1 MSAVA
6 LPVAEDLGR
15 AEEALKQGRI
25 EPAAA
30 IAESHLQAHP
40 DDTRALYLLA
50 VCRRYQN
57 RNVDALNL
65 LGRLRQLDPGHA
77 RAAQEAGH
85 NLREAGERN
94 DAIAAYREAVELN
107 PALTASWRALAQL
120 TDAPEAR
127 HQADFLE
134 ALPPALLSVTSQM
147 YEGRLYRAE
156 QLCRSFLQQHPH
168 HPEAMR
174 LLAALGMRLN
184 VYDDAEFLLES
195 CLELYPDFT
204 RARLDYIEVLNRR
217 QKYTAALAQ
226 AERLHRSDPDNI
238 AFETAFANA
247 SVAVGRYEDAL
258 AGYRRVIARSPDS
271 PGLHLACGHAL
282 KTIGRRAE
290 AEESYRRACRVK
302 PDFGDAWWSLANL
315 KTYHFSDS
323 ELACM
328 QAREADAGTSLY
340 DRFHLCFALGRA
352 CEQRADYAQSFHWYD
367 KGNRL
372 KQTQTR
378 YSADR
383 FSAECDAQRTHCST
397 DLFQRRAGEGC
408 PSADPIFI
416 VGLPRAGSTL
426 LEQILSSHSM
436 VDGTFELPNVLALA
450 HRLGGRRRIDQP
462 SRYPAVLAEL
472 DATDLRR
479 YGEKYLEE
487 TRVYRQGAPMFT
499 DKMPNNFRHI
509 GLIHLMLPNA
519 TIIDARRHPMACC
532 FSAFKQLFAEGQEFT
547 YGLEDVGRYYR
558 DYVELMDHWDRVLPG
573 RILRVQYEELVSD
586 IEAQVRRV
594 LAHCGLPWEENC
606 LAFHRTE
613 RSVRT
618 ASSEQV
624 RRPLYDS
631 SLDEWRHFAPYLG
644 PLRQAL
650 GPVLER
656 FPA

>member
-1 MSAVA
+1 MSAVG

-15 AEEALKQGRI
+15 AEQALKQGRI

-30 IAESHLQAHP
+30 MAEAHLQAHP
-40 DDTRALYLLA
+40 DDAAALYLLA
-50 VCRRYQN
+50 VCRRYQK
-57 RNVDALNL
+57 RNTDALRL
-65 LGRLRQLDPGHA
+65 LDALRQRAPGHA

-85 NLREAGERN
+85 NLRHEGRREEAV
-94 DAIAAYREAVELN
+94 AAYRQAVELN
-107 PALTASWRALAQL
+107 PALPASWRALAQL
-120 TDAPEAR
+120 TEDPHAGR
-127 HQADFLE
+127 QADFLE
-134 ALPPALLSVTSQM
+134 ALPPALLSVTSQLH
-147 YEGRLYRAE
+147 EGRLYRAE

-195 CLELYPDFT
+195 CLELHPGFT
-204 RARLDYIEVLNRR
+204 RAQLDYIEVLNRR
-217 QKYTAALAQ
+217 QKFTAALAQ
-226 AERLHRSDPDNI
+226 AEHLHRSDPDNI
-238 AFETAFANA
+238 AFATAYANA
-247 SVAVGRYEDAL
+247 SVAVGHYDEAL
-258 AGYRRVIARSPDS
+258 AGYRRVLARSPDS
-271 PGLHLACGHAL
+271 PGVHLARGHAL
-282 KTIGRRAE
+282 KTIGSRAE
-290 AEESYRRACRVK
+290 AEEAYRSACRVQ

-315 KTYHFSDS
+315 KTYHFSDA

-328 QAREADAGTSLY
+328 EAQEAAPGTSLY

-352 CEQRADYAQSFHWYD
+352 REQRADYARSFHWYD
-367 KGNRL
+367 KGNQL
-372 KQTQTR
+372 KQSQTR

-383 FSAECDAQRTHCST
+383 FSAECDSQRSHCSSA
-397 DLFQRRAGEGC
+397 LFERRAGEGFTA
-408 PSADPIFI
+408 ADPIFI

-450 HRLGGRRRIDQP
+450 HRLGGRRRVDRP

-472 DATDLRR
+472 DAADLRR
-479 YGEKYLEE
+479 HGEQYIEE
-487 TRVYRQGAPMFT
+487 TRVYRRDAPMFT

-509 GLIHLMLPNA
+509 GLIHLILPNA

-547 YGLEDVGRYYR
+547 YGLENVGRYYR

-586 IEAQVRRV
+586 FEPQVRR
-594 LAHCGLPWEENC
+594 LLDHCGLPWEESC

-631 SLDEWRHFAPYLG
+631 ALEEWRHFASYLG
-644 PLRQAL
+644 PLREAL

-656 FPA
+656 YPI

>member
-1 MSAVA
+1 LSAVG
-6 LPVAEDLGR
+6 LPVAENLGR
-15 AEEALKQGRI
+15 AEQALKQGRI

-30 IAESHLQAHP
+30 LAEAHLQAHP
-40 DDTRALYLLA
+40 DDAAALYLLA
-50 VCRRYQN
+50 VCRRYQK
-57 RNVDALNL
+57 RNEDAMRL
-65 LGRLRQLDPGHA
+65 LDAMRQREPGHA

-85 NLREAGERN
+85 NLRQEGRREEAVV
-94 DAIAAYREAVELN
+94 AYRQAVESN
-107 PALTASWRALAQL
+107 PALPASWRALAQL
-120 TDAPEAR
+120 ADDPQAR
-127 HQADFLE
+127 QQADFLE

-147 YEGRLYRAE
+147 HEGRLYRAE

-195 CLELYPDFT
+195 CLELHPDFT
-204 RARLDYIEVLNRR
+204 RARLDYIEVLHRR
-217 QKYTAALAQ
+217 QKFTAALAQ
-226 AERLHRSDPDNI
+226 AEQLYRSDPDNS

-247 SVAVGRYEDAL
+247 SVAVGRYDEAL
-258 AGYRRVIARSPDS
+258 IAYRRVIDRSPDS
-271 PGLHLACGHAL
+271 PGIHLACGHAL
-282 KTIGRRAE
+282 KTIGSRAE
-290 AEESYRRACRVK
+290 AEEAYRNACRVK

-315 KTYHFSDS
+315 KTYQFSDT

-328 QAREADAGTSLY
+328 EAQEAAPGTSLY

-352 CEQRADYAQSFHWYD
+352 REQRADYAEAFQWYD

-383 FSAECDAQRTHCST
+383 FSDECDAQRAHCSSK
-397 DLFQRRAGEGC
+397 LFERRGGEGC
-408 PSADPIFI
+408 MAADPIFI

-436 VDGTFELPNVLALA
+436 VDGTFELPNILALA
-450 HRLGGRRRIDQP
+450 HRLGGRRRMDQP

-472 DATDLRR
+472 DAADLRR
-479 YGEKYLEE
+479 FGGQYIEE
-487 TRVYRQGAPMFT
+487 TRVYREGAPMFT

-509 GLIHLMLPNA
+509 GLIHLILPNA
-519 TIIDARRHPMACC
+519 RIIDARRHPMACC

-547 YGLEDVGRYYR
+547 YGLENVGRYYR

-586 IEAQVRRV
+586 FEAQVRR
-594 LAHCGLPWEENC
+594 LLEHCGLPWEENC

-631 SLDEWRHFAPYLG
+631 ALEEWRHFAPYLG

-656 FPA
+656 YPL

>member
-1 MSAVA
+1 LSAVG

-15 AEEALKQGRI
+15 AEQALKQGRI

-30 IAESHLQAHP
+30 LAEAHLQAHP
-40 DDTRALYLLA
+40 GDTSALYLLA
-50 VCRRYQN
+50 VCRRYQQ
-57 RNVDALNL
+57 RNDDAMRLLDAL
-65 LGRLRQLDPGHA
+65 RQGEPGHA

-85 NLREAGERN
+85 NLRQAGRREEAV
-94 DAIAAYREAVELN
+94 AAYRQAVASN
-107 PALTASWRALAQL
+107 PALQASWRALAEL
-120 TDAPEAR
+120 TDDSQAR
-127 HQADFLE
+127 QQADFLQ

-174 LLAALGMRLN
+174 LLAALGLRLN

-195 CLELYPDFT
+195 CLELHPDFT
-204 RARLDYIEVLNRR
+204 RARLDYIEVLHRR
-217 QKYTAALAQ
+217 QKFAAALAQ
-226 AERLHRSDPDNI
+226 AEQLYRSDPDNS
-238 AFETAFANA
+238 AFESAFANA
-247 SVAVGRYEDAL
+247 SVAVGRYEQAL
-258 AGYRRVIARSPDS
+258 AAYRRVIDRSPDS
-271 PGLHLACGHAL
+271 PGIHLACGHAL
-282 KTIGRRAE
+282 KTIGSRAE
-290 AEESYRRACRVK
+290 AEEAYQSACRIK

-315 KTYHFSDS
+315 KTYRFSDA

-328 QAREADAGTSLY
+328 EAQEAAPGTSLY

-352 CEQRADYAQSFHWYD
+352 REQRAEHAQAFHWYD
-367 KGNRL
+367 QGNRL

-383 FSAECDAQRTHCST
+383 FSAECDAQREHCSSG
-397 DLFQRRAGEGC
+397 LFERRAGEGC
-408 PSADPIFI
+408 PAADPIFI

-450 HRLGGRRRIDQP
+450 HRLGGRRRMDQP

-472 DATDLRR
+472 DAADLRQFGER
-479 YGEKYLEE
+479 YIEE
-487 TRVYRQGAPMFT
+487 TRIYRQGAPMFT

-509 GLIHLMLPNA
+509 GLIHLILPNA

-547 YGLEDVGRYYR
+547 YGLENVGRYYR

-573 RILRVQYEELVSD
+573 RILRVEYEELVSD
-586 IEAQVRRV
+586 FEAQVRR
-594 LAHCGLPWEENC
+594 LLDHCGLPFEENC

-624 RRPLYDS
+624 RRPLYDNA
-631 SLDEWRHFAPYLG
+631 LTEWRHYAPHLD

-656 FPA
+656 YPT